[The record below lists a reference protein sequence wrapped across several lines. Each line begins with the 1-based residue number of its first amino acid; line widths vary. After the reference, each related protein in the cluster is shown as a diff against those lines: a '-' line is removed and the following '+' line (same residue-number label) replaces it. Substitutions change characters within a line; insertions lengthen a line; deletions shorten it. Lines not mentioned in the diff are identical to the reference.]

1 MSFPIV
7 NYDISKLQYFK
18 TAFPNRPF
26 VHLRCTPASAAR
38 RGVRALPAASSG
50 PKPPTT
56 GLGPHMSFPD
66 PDISDRAVVV
76 TGAALP
82 RPRRGRRRLRV
93 LPPPASAVEPLVPAS
108 TLPASR
114 TNESGPA
121 AASASCLR
129 RPQPSSP
136 WCLRRRYLLAA
147 QTSLAPPSSASS
159 STSRASLSS
168 ASSSAWTSSSSRGL
182 WVGLPLLLLGSGDTN
197 TSSPLPSL
205 RRIRRRSAPCSSL

>member
-26 VHLRCTPASAAR
+26 GHLRCTLASAAR

-50 PKPPTT
+50 PEPPTT
-56 GLGPHMSFPD
+56 RLGPHVSFPD
-66 PDISDRAVVV
+66 PDISDRVVVV

-93 LPPPASAVEPLVPAS
+93 LP
-108 TLPASR
+108 
-114 TNESGPA
+114 
-121 AASASCLR
+121 
-129 RPQPSSP
+129 QPSSP
-136 WCLRRRYLLAA
+136 WCRRRRCLLAA
-147 QTSLAPPSSASS
+147 QTSLAPSSSASS

-205 RRIRRRSAPCSSL
+205 HRIRRRSAPCSSL